1 MSFFIHIY
9 IFSTLQTRQLFE
21 LTDILSAV
29 TASDSECEELSS
41 GDECSDDELWE
52 LGAEGNSDDA
62 DINLEDIHGNDDVDD
77 ESGSNNHN
85 DGDNDD
91 VRDNPK
97 AQKKKANQGNTSLK
111 HADHLFHQIYPL
123 LSLIQNIQHQMTI
136 SLSTMSKCS

>member
-1 MSFFIHIY
+1 MI
-9 IFSTLQTRQLFE
+9 E

-41 GDECSDDELWE
+41 GDECRDNDELWE
-52 LGAEGNSDDA
+52 LGGERNSDDA
-62 DINLEDIHGNDDVDD
+62 DSNLEDIHGNYDVDD
-77 ESGSNNHN
+77 ESGFNNRN

-97 AQKKKANQGNTSLK
+97 AQKKKSKSKQYQFEKCQPFIPPDL
-111 HADHLFHQIYPL
+111 PL

-136 SLSTMSKCS
+136 SLLTMSKCS